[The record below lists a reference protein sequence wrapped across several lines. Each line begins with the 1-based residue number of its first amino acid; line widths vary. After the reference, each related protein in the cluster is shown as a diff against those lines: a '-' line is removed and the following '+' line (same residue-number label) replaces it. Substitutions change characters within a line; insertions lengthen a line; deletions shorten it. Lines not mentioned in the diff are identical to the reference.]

1 MSAANCRVCEIKDK
15 GEIDM
20 KILFIDTETGGL
32 NAEKHSLLTV
42 AFAVYNNGEIVAEK
56 EFAVKH
62 KYYLVSTKALEVNN
76 INLIEHDQIAIES
89 KVVVQEIIKFIKDNF
104 GDEKPVIAGHNI
116 EFDYK
121 FLDKLFQNEKEYW
134 WKYVSHRKLD
144 TCSLINFLM
153 VTGKIEIESA
163 SLEASINYFK
173 IETNARHTAKDDV
186 RATIALFEN
195 INKLFN

>member
-1 MSAANCRVCEIKDK
+1 
-15 GEIDM
+15 
-20 KILFIDTETGGL
+20 
-32 NAEKHSLLTV
+32 
-42 AFAVYNNGEIVAEK
+42 
-56 EFAVKH
+56 VK
-62 KYYLVSTKALEVNN
+62 A
-76 INLIEHDQIAIES
+76 
-89 KVVVQEIIKFIKDNF
+89 IIKSIQDNF
-104 GDEKPVIAGHNI
+104 SNEKPVIAGINI